1 MEEAGVEA
9 FKGKLVRGV
18 FALTARTFILQL
30 ISFISTFLLT
40 VLLSP
45 SVFGVFFIVSAVIS
59 FLSYFSDFGLA
70 AALIQKKE
78 EPTRDELVS
87 AFTMQQ
93 ILIGSICVAAFILS
107 SSVASYYSLD
117 ISGVFLFRA
126 LIISFFLSSL
136 KTIPSVLLER
146 KLQFELLV
154 IPQILETASFYLI
167 ALALAFLNFGVVS
180 FAWAALIRGIVGL
193 IAIYAIYPWPIG
205 IGFSYSSIKHL
216 LNFGIPFQANSLLA
230 FVKDDLMTLFLGK
243 ILPIAH
249 VGYLGWAKKWAEA
262 PLRLIM
268 DNIIRVTFP
277 AYARLQHD
285 KVILGKAIGK
295 SVFFLGLLIF
305 PSSILLI
312 LFINPMTALI
322 PKYSKWAPA
331 VFAFYLYTVSAIL
344 SSFSSP
350 MVNALS
356 AIGKIKQTLGLM
368 IVWTLLTWILVPM
381 LSLNIGFN
389 GAAIAAAI
397 ISTTA
402 VIPIILVRKIVYFPI
417 LSSIYKPLVST
428 LVMILPVYFILSSSP
443 SWTTA
448 AIAAVLGISI
458 YGLLI
463 WFWMKQEISPY
474 LPRRQAGLPKFLK

>member
-1 MEEAGVEA
+1 MEEAGIEA

-18 FALTARTFILQL
+18 FALVSRTFILQL

-40 VLLSP
+40 ILLSP
-45 SVFGVFFIVSAVIS
+45 AVFGVFFIVSAVIS

-93 ILIGSICVAAFILS
+93 ALIGTICFAAFILS
-107 SSVASYYSLD
+107 SKIAGYYNLD
-117 ISGVFLFRA
+117 SSGIFLFKA

-154 IPQILETASFYLI
+154 IPQILETASFYLV
-167 ALALAFLNFGVVS
+167 ALIMAFSNFGIIS
-180 FAWAALIRGIVGL
+180 FAWAALIRGIIGL
-193 IAIYAIYPWPIG
+193 VTIYIIYPWPIG
-205 IGFSYSSIKHL
+205 VGFSYSSIKHL

-243 ILPIAH
+243 ILPLAH

-285 KVILGKAIGK
+285 KEILGKAIGK
-295 SVFFLGLLIF
+295 SFFFLALLMF
-305 PSSILLI
+305 PASVLLI

-322 PKYSKWAPA
+322 PKYSKWTPA
-331 VFAFYLYTVSAIL
+331 IFAFYLYTISAIL

-350 MVNALS
+350 LVNALN
-356 AIGKIKQTLGLM
+356 AIGKIKTTLALM
-368 IVWTLLTWILVPM
+368 IFWTALTWILVPI

-417 LSSIYKPLVST
+417 AASLYKPFISSLIIILPIFFILNNNLNWITAVIALVS
-428 LVMILPVYFILSSSP
+428 
-443 SWTTA
+443 
-448 AIAAVLGISI
+448 GISV

-463 WFWMKQEISPY
+463 WFWMREEINPY
-474 LPRRQAGLPKFLK
+474 LPKFLK

>member
-1 MEEAGVEA
+1 MEEVGIEA
-9 FKGKLVRGV
+9 FRDKLVRGV
-18 FALTARTFILQL
+18 FALTTRTFILQL

-40 VLLSP
+40 ILLSP

-93 ILIGSICVAAFILS
+93 ALIGSICIGAFIAS
-107 SSVASYYSLD
+107 SRVASYYNLD
-117 ISGVFLFRA
+117 NSGLFLFKT

-136 KTIPSVLLER
+136 KTIPSVLIER

-154 IPQILETASFYLI
+154 IPQILETAFFYLV
-167 ALALAFLNFGVVS
+167 ALILAFLNFGVVS
-180 FAWAALIRGIVGL
+180 FAWAALTRGIIGL
-193 IAIYAIYPWPIG
+193 IAIYVIYPWPIG
-205 IGFSYSSIKHL
+205 IGFSYSAVRHL

-277 AYARLQHD
+277 AYARLQYD
-285 KVILGKAIGK
+285 RDILGKAIGK
-295 SVFFLGLLIF
+295 SFFFLALLIF
-305 PSSILLI
+305 PTSALLI
-312 LFINPMTALI
+312 LCVNSLTVLI
-322 PKYSKWAPA
+322 PKYSKWTPA
-331 VFAFYLYTVSAIL
+331 VFAFYLYTISSVL

-350 MVNALS
+350 LVNALN
-356 AIGKIKQTLGLM
+356 AIGKIKMTFSLM
-368 IVWTLLTWILVPM
+368 IFWTLLTWILIPVF
-381 LSLNIGFN
+381 SLNMGFN

-402 VIPIILVRKIVYFPI
+402 VLPIFLTRRIVYFPI
-417 LSSIYKPLVST
+417 LSSVYKPLIST
-428 LVMILPVYFILSSSP
+428 LVMILPIYIILNNSSS
-443 SWTTA
+443 WER
-448 AIAAVLGISI
+448 IVVAVVLAISI

-463 WFWMKQEISPY
+463 RFWMRQEISPY
-474 LPRRQAGLPKFLK
+474 LPKFLK